1 MKWQEKLQEWQNF
14 VALDLDLQ
22 NELEQVSKQSDLE
35 DRFYRYLEFGT
46 GGMRGELGAGT
57 NRINNYTI
65 KRIALGLARY
75 IKENGPNAC
84 QSGVVISYDNRHKS
98 AEFAEWTARILAS
111 CGIKVFLSDMLRPTP
126 ELSYL
131 VRHYR
136 AFAGVMITASHNPK
150 QYNGF
155 KVYGS
160 DGGQITLKTAKRL
173 MDILE
178 NITNELQITAKSR
191 SYFEK
196 NEMITV
202 FSEDADQGYIEELK
216 NVIQNKQ
223 LVSKEGKNLAI
234 IYTPLHGTGKVLIKK
249 AFATFG
255 FDNLRLVLAQ
265 QEPDPDFSTVVSPN
279 PEDSAAFTLA
289 LQEAK
294 QNAAD
299 ILIATDPDADRLGV
313 VVFQNSQPVYLNG
326 NQIGVLLL
334 DYLMQQKSPTDL
346 ANYFLAKTIVTSDL
360 GTKMAEK
367 HGLQVRN
374 TLTGFKF
381 IGEQIE
387 LSEQKR
393 DKKFL
398 FGYEESFGYLI
409 SPFVR
414 DKDAIQAATLL
425 AEVALV
431 LKLAGYSL
439 IDRLEEIYQTYGYF
453 VEDLETK
460 VFLGKD
466 GITKMAQLVEN
477 LRQKE
482 VTQLAGESIVYKE
495 DYGLGMQTNLVTHE
509 VVELTLPQSNVI
521 KLILADESWVCVRP
535 SGTEPKFKIYYSV
548 NAPSKQAADEKMQ
561 ALKNDFNK
569 MLTELSED

>member
-1 MKWQEKLQEWQNF
+1 MNWQEKLQEWQDF
-14 VALDLDLQ
+14 ATLDLDLK
-22 NELEQVSKQSDLE
+22 NELDQVTDQANLE

-65 KRIALGLARY
+65 KRVALGLARY
-75 IKENGPNAC
+75 IEENGSAAC
-84 QSGVVISYDNRHKS
+84 ERGVVISYDNRYKS
-98 AEFAEWTARILAS
+98 EEFATWTARILAA
-111 CGIKVFLSDMLRPTP
+111 CGVKVFLSDTLRPTP

-131 VRHYR
+131 VRHYH

-160 DGGQITLKTAKRL
+160 DGGQITLETAERL
-173 MDILE
+173 MTLLE
-178 NITNELQITAKSR
+178 SITDELQITAKSR
-191 SYFEK
+191 AYYEK
-196 NEMITV
+196 NDRITV
-202 FSEDADQGYIEELK
+202 FSEEADQWYIEELK
-216 NVIQNKQ
+216 NVVQNQK
-223 LVSKEGKNLAI
+223 LVAKEGKNLAV

-249 AFATFG
+249 AFAAFG
-255 FDNLRLVLAQ
+255 FDNLRLVSAQ
-265 QEPDPDFSTVVSPN
+265 EDPDPGFSTVTSPN
-279 PEDSAAFTLA
+279 PEDQAAFALA
-289 LQEAK
+289 LEETK
-294 QNAAD
+294 KNPAD
-299 ILIATDPDADRLGV
+299 LLIATDPDADRLGV
-313 VVFQNSQPVYLNG
+313 VVFKQDQPIYLNG

-334 DYLMQQKSPTDL
+334 DYLIQQKSPADVK
-346 ANYFLAKTIVTSDL
+346 NYFLAKTIVTSDL
-360 GTKMAEK
+360 GAKIAAK

-381 IGEQIE
+381 IGEQIK
-387 LSEQKR
+387 LSEQKQ

-425 AEVALV
+425 VEVALV
-431 LKLAGYSL
+431 CKLSDRSL
-439 IDRLEEIYQTYGYF
+439 VDRLEEIYQEYGYF
-453 VEDLETK
+453 EEDLETK

-466 GITKMAQLVEN
+466 GIAEMAQLVEN

-482 VTQLAGESIVYKE
+482 VTHLAGEAVVFKE
-495 DYGLGMQTNLVTHE
+495 DYGLGTQKNLVTQE
-509 VVELTLPQSNVI
+509 VTKLTLPQSNVI

-548 NAPSKQAADEKMQ
+548 NSSSKQVTESKLQ
-561 ALKNDFNK
+561 ALKSDFHQ
-569 MLTELSED
+569 MLIEL

>member
-1 MKWQEKLQEWQNF
+1 MNWQEKLQEWQDF
-14 VALDLDLQ
+14 ATLDLDLK
-22 NELEQVSKQSDLE
+22 NELDQVTDQANLE

-65 KRIALGLARY
+65 KRVALGLARY
-75 IKENGPNAC
+75 IEENGSAAC
-84 QSGVVISYDNRHKS
+84 ERGVVISYDNRYKS
-98 AEFAEWTARILAS
+98 EEFATWTARILAA
-111 CGIKVFLSDMLRPTP
+111 CGVKVFLSDTLRPTP

-131 VRHYR
+131 VRHYH

-160 DGGQITLKTAKRL
+160 DGGQITLETAERL
-173 MDILE
+173 MTLLE
-178 NITNELQITAKSR
+178 SITDELQITAKSR
-191 SYFEK
+191 AYYEK
-196 NEMITV
+196 NDRITV
-202 FSEDADQGYIEELK
+202 FSEEADQWYIEELK
-216 NVIQNKQ
+216 NVVQNQK
-223 LVSKEGKNLAI
+223 LVAKEGKNLAV

-249 AFATFG
+249 AFAAFG
-255 FDNLRLVLAQ
+255 FDNLRLVSAQ
-265 QEPDPDFSTVVSPN
+265 EDPDPGFSTVTSPN
-279 PEDSAAFTLA
+279 PEDQAAFALA
-289 LQEAK
+289 LEETK
-294 QNAAD
+294 KNPAD
-299 ILIATDPDADRLGV
+299 LLIATDPDADRLGV
-313 VVFQNSQPVYLNG
+313 VVFKQDQPIYLNG

-334 DYLMQQKSPTDL
+334 DYLIQQKSPADVK
-346 ANYFLAKTIVTSDL
+346 NYFLAKTIVTSDL
-360 GTKMAEK
+360 GAKIAAK

-381 IGEQIE
+381 IGEQIK
-387 LSEQKR
+387 LSEQKQ

-425 AEVALV
+425 VEVALV
-431 LKLAGYSL
+431 CKLSDRSL
-439 IDRLEEIYQTYGYF
+439 VDRLEEIYQEYGYF
-453 VEDLETK
+453 EEDLETK

-466 GITKMAQLVEN
+466 GIAEMAQLVEN

-482 VTQLAGESIVYKE
+482 VTHLAGEAVVFKE
-495 DYGLGMQTNLVTHE
+495 DYGLGTQKNLVTQE
-509 VVELTLPQSNVI
+509 VTKLTLPQSNVI

-548 NAPSKQAADEKMQ
+548 NASSKQVTESKLQ
-561 ALKNDFNK
+561 ALKSDFHQ
-569 MLTELSED
+569 MLIEL